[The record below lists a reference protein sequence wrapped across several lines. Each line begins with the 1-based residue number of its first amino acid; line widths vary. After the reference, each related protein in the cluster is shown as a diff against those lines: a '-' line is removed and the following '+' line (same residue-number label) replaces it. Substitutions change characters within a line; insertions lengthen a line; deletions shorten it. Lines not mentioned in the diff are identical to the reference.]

1 MTIPMTQTES
11 LAPASAWTDAALFAA
26 RLGLASLFLFSGGQK
41 LMNLDGAAGWAASQ
55 GVPLAHQLM
64 PVAAVFE
71 VVCGLMIATGWRA
84 RWAAAALAVWIIVLG
99 PAFHQFWNAPPPM
112 WQAMIDNFF
121 HHLVMFGGM
130 IYLAVFGPGR
140 WRLSLP
146 KR

>member
-1 MTIPMTQTES
+1 MTIPMTRTES
-11 LAPASAWTDAALFAA
+11 LAPAGSWMDGALFAG

-64 PVAAVFE
+64 PLAAVFE
-71 VVCGLMIATGWRA
+71 VACGLMIVAGWRA
-84 RWAAAALAVWIIVLG
+84 RGAAAALAAWIIVLG
-99 PAFHQFWNAPPPM
+99 PVFHQFWNAPPPM
-112 WQAMIDNFF
+112 WQGAIDNFF
-121 HHLVMFGGM
+121 HHLVMLGGM

-140 WRLSLP
+140 WRLSFP